1 MYAPLAFVEQMSNYY
16 MFDVSDFNSL
26 PMVRQLSA
34 SDRDTLL
41 RQLQLDRLKTNVK
54 SQQILTKY
62 FDDEENKIRFLSF
75 HSRHFPEL
83 CKNSDKSF
91 IGTDKAFEDFRREYT
106 KKVGL
111 EKDIYNVESDYD
123 FAAFLLNNLI
133 INEWKYHK
141 FTYRPS
147 NFLTERLLSMT
158 APNEVTLK
166 CFKRMPASTVYIDL
180 SEVDRTLVNS
190 NLSEDLEG
198 MFVTVNLLKEADY
211 LSVNVVGIT
220 RGRHGRLMPLYY
232 NFGVRDIN
240 TDSDDTDCFLDEA
253 LLGKAS
259 DKLYS
264 EDNVVREIYPKSIGL
279 FILNFL
285 LYLQASNKDV
295 QQSEVSK
302 KTFAKQVNKTVK
314 PKNKFKELRIY
325 EVGYHIVPTGYKSA
339 GTSNN
344 TSGTGSAKSP
354 HYRKAHWH
362 HFWTGSGENKKLT
375 VKWLDGIYVNGK
387 ADQPSAAVR
396 RVN

>member
-1 MYAPLAFVEQMSNYY
+1 MYAPLAFVEQFSNYY
-16 MFDVSDFNSL
+16 VFDANAFNSL
-26 PMVRQLSA
+26 PMVQQFSA
-34 SDRDTLL
+34 SDKGSLL
-41 RQLQLDRLKTNVK
+41 RQLQLDMLKANVK
-54 SQQILTKY
+54 SQQILAKY
-62 FDDEENKIRFLSF
+62 FDDEANKMWFLRF
-75 HSRHFPEL
+75 HSKYFPEL

-91 IGTDKAFEDFRREYT
+91 IGTDKRFEDLRREYV
-106 KKVGL
+106 KKIGL
-111 EKDIYNVESDYD
+111 EDTYGVESDYD
-123 FAAFLLNNLI
+123 FAAFLLNTLI

-147 NFLTERLLSMT
+147 HFLTERLLSMT
-158 APNEVTLK
+158 APSEIPLE
-166 CFKRMPASTVYIDL
+166 CFKRIPASTVYIDL
-180 SEVDRTLVNS
+180 SEVDRTLINS

-198 MFVTVNLLKEADY
+198 MFVTVNLLKEDDY

-220 RGRHGRLMPLYY
+220 SGRHGRLMPLYY
-232 NFGVRDIN
+232 NFGIRNIS
-240 TDSDDTDCFLDEA
+240 SDENNCFLDTD

-264 EDNVVREIYPKSIGL
+264 EDNVVREIHPKSICL

-325 EVGYHIVPTGYKSA
+325 EVGYHIVPTDYKST
-339 GTSNN
+339 GTSSNS
-344 TSGTGSAKSP
+344 SGTGSAKSP